1 MYRQYSQAIL
11 ARYRCIAYRRVL
23 SAIKAIAFF
32 ICAAELRY
40 LVVIELSHVSAAFF
54 QPSSI
59 LLLRSRVMVV
69 VVELRWHVLVYAGT
83 KHVACGLRASGPN
96 PVAVVCRMITLC
108 ADAQL
113 ISNIEV
119 AFAANASSRDGAFE
133 IAIGLPSCSAVRTG
147 HMPTLRPRGSPVVE
161 AFFVQIIATPTGSSA
176 PDSLFINTHIVTTDR
191 TLAFAWLAS
200 TILVVDSTLRRQRP
214 GLPEDLA
221 ELRREQCLLIPHVLW
236 CFEDLDENIYNMFA
250 QRLGLLVVR
259 TGTDWRMRD
268 CDFVYVAS
276 RSCKRDFL
284 NLAVLRGVLISLAV
298 DDKHSLSLCSL
309 ENAGVCLRSPS
320 AEPGNR
326 S

>member
-1 MYRQYSQAIL
+1 MP
-11 ARYRCIAYRRVL
+11 VL
-23 SAIKAIAFF
+23 S
-32 ICAAELRY
+32 
-40 LVVIELSHVSAAFF
+40 
-54 QPSSI
+54 
-59 LLLRSRVMVV
+59 M
-69 VVELRWHVLVYAGT
+69 
-83 KHVACGLRASGPN
+83 LRAASAHLGPN

-113 ISNIEV
+113 VSNIEI

-147 HMPTLRPRGSPVVE
+147 NMPTLRLRGSPIVE
-161 AFFVQIIATPTGSSA
+161 AFFVQIIATPSSA

-191 TLAFAWLAS
+191 TLAFAWLAL
-200 TILVVDSTLRRQRP
+200 TILVVDSMLRRQRP

-259 TGTDWRMRD
+259 TGTARRVRD
-268 CDFVYVAS
+268 CASVYVPS
-276 RSCKRDFL
+276 RSCERDFL
-284 NLAVLRGVLISLAV
+284 NLAVLRGVLKPLAV
-298 DDKHSLSLCSL
+298 NDKHALSLCSL
-309 ENAGVCLRSPS
+309 ENAGICLRSSS

-326 S
+326 SCMSTRDLRSSSDFTSFVIFRCGQWQQRPC